1 MTMNTELSP
10 GPREELDETSRF
22 RSLESTAVRGTY
34 FVTISYG
41 VALAL
46 RLVSNV
52 VLSHMFAPDLFGVL
66 TLVTTIITGL
76 YLFSHI
82 GLQDSIIQTRAAT
95 SRSS

>member
-10 GPREELDETSRF
+10 GPGEELDETSRF

-66 TLVTTIITGL
+66 TLVTTIITACIC
-76 YLFSHI
+76 SRT
-82 GLQDSIIQTRAAT
+82 SACRTASSRTRAAT
-95 SRSS
+95 IRSS